1 MRELENNMVRE
12 PLNQPQLSNPQK
24 NVLLMII
31 PNSTLKFSAPSA
43 PEPSRCRCYHIF
55 PTKYVQREENSF
67 TTISALISRAN
78 GVKGEHDPLLA
89 RRHT

>member
-12 PLNQPQLSNPQK
+12 PLNQPQPSNPQK
-24 NVLLMII
+24 DVLLMII

-55 PTKYVQREENSF
+55 PTKYVLERRKFLYHYLSLDITCQRCEGR
-67 TTISALISRAN
+67 T
-78 GVKGEHDPLLA
+78 
-89 RRHT
+89 